1 MGRHVQIFR
10 IEFDADY
17 FICVKVQPELLGEY
31 NYVQE
36 RGTLIADKQNDNAWE
51 ICTASRCTI
60 GKL

>member
-17 FICVKVQPELLGEY
+17 FICVKEQPELLG
-31 NYVQE
+31 V
-36 RGTLIADKQNDNAWE
+36 G
-51 ICTASRCTI
+51 RCTI

>member
-36 RGTLIADKQNDNAWE
+36 RGTLIADKQNDNA
-51 ICTASRCTI
+51 
-60 GKL
+60 